1 MDLNLIDAIL
11 MNYVRKDNLGSV
23 IRREIGMYHGYCLHL
38 IEPLI
43 DSNMI
48 DNQQRMLPFPA
59 P

>member
-11 MNYVRKDNLGSV
+11 MNYVRKDNLGFV
-23 IRREIGMYHGYCLHL
+23 IKREIGMYHGFCLHL
-38 IEPLI
+38 IEAII

-48 DNQQRMLPFPA
+48 ITSKGMLPFPA